1 MAFPPQ
7 ALISFKKYIPPSS
20 SLLNEEEGAYIFL
33 MKQMPVI
40 STLKSNLRKSYR
52 NLCLGQISKLN
63 RFPSY
68 HHSRIIFNHV
78 NLKV

>member
-40 STLKSNLRKSYR
+40 STLIYNPRYFELDSVVSVAN
-52 NLCLGQISKLN
+52 SK
-63 RFPSY
+63 
-68 HHSRIIFNHV
+68 
-78 NLKV
+78 